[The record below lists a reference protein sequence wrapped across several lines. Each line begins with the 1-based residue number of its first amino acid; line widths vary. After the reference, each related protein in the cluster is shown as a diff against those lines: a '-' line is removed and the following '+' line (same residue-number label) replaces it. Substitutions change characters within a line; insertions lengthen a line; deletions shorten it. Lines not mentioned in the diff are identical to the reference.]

1 MSKGINFA
9 IGKKV
14 IVRGSTAGVWFGT
27 LCKKKKNEVVLC
39 NARRLGVWI
48 KPDPSMVADVS
59 LHGITKGQCQVS
71 GMVKTVWF
79 EAIEIIPT
87 TPEAAKSIEEADDGN

>member
-1 MSKGINFA
+1 
-9 IGKKV
+9 
-14 IVRGSTAGVWFGT
+14 
-27 LCKKKKNEVVLC
+27 
-39 NARRLGVWI
+39 
-48 KPDPSMVADVS
+48 MVADVS

-87 TPEAAKSIEEADDGN
+87 TPEAAENIEEADDGN